1 MASFCI
7 NRGYIY
13 ICLHVYIPTDNFLCL
28 YTITPI
34 PVLSLE
40 KHFGSRSGKMVRI
53 WDQGVCSEILSPR
66 NVRSYTHKVSPTW
79 LPKHELNREDSN
91 KHANVDREA
100 SALHKKTTGNWGMP
114 RAGERAVPREAQHTS
129 WLHKTKWAALKTC
142 TQVTLYTPKESL
154 KCNWLNKQVSKERVT
169 EINAE
174 LNQASPG
181 GSFVW
186 ARTVCSLEINT
197 VIPFQHFP
205 IVKSYFVSAKQ
216 YYSDNQRLPWHS
228 AHEML
233 ERSARQS

>member
-1 MASFCI
+1 MHFFFSNTVENKVEKNCQQSFREHCRRRKI
-7 NRGYIY
+7 VKGQRIRDFAVR
-13 ICLHVYIPTDNFLCL
+13 LS
-28 YTITPI
+28 TI
-34 PVLSLE
+34 
-40 KHFGSRSGKMVRI
+40 
-53 WDQGVCSEILSPR
+53 

-100 SALHKKTTGNWGMP
+100 SALHKKTTGDGGMP

-154 KCNWLNKQVSKERVT
+154 KCNWLNKQVSKERVA

-174 LNQASPG
+174 LNQASPD

-186 ARTVCSLEINT
+186 ARTVCSLNQYSHPISA
-197 VIPFQHFP
+197 FP
-205 IVKSYFVSAKQ
+205 
-216 YYSDNQRLPWHS
+216 HC
-228 AHEML
+228 
-233 ERSARQS
+233 